1 MGVLDLL
8 AGIIFQELRY
18 TEHKSI
24 ILADFNKES
33 ESKLFFCCLETFPPY
48 FQPFLKT
55 LVTDISESVSDG
67 QHFPALYFFCKV
79 YIFPLLSLKSSRTII
94 STDSL
99 HFCSQKIAQQVS
111 KQTNQYFSVSDGQK
125 NLSTLTPI
133 LSNVFA
139 RLSISV
145 LDRHFTCQCFEK
157 TERVARHYKK
167 NKKKQDFKN
176 FPGIRQKL
184 NFANYFFQNENS
196 QNFV

>member
-1 MGVLDLL
+1 MGVLDFL

-125 NLSTLTPI
+125 KIGPLSYIFCPI
-133 LSNVFA
+133 YSPDDSFLPLIGISHKDALRKWKKIA
-139 RLSISV
+139 R
-145 LDRHFTCQCFEK
+145 K
-157 TERVARHYKK
+157 YKK
-167 NKKKQDFKN
+167 IKGKTISKYILEFDT
-176 FPGIRQKL
+176 I
-184 NFANYFFQNENS
+184 
-196 QNFV
+196 

>member
-1 MGVLDLL
+1 MGVLDFL

-139 RLSISV
+139 RRSISV

-167 NKKKQDFKN
+167 IKRNKTSKISLEFDRN
-176 FPGIRQKL
+176 
-184 NFANYFFQNENS
+184 
-196 QNFV
+196 

>member
-1 MGVLDLL
+1 MGVLDFL

-133 LSNVFA
+133 LSNVFI
-139 RLSISV
+139 RRPIYV

-157 TERVARHYKK
+157 TEKSCKILQR
-167 NKKKQDFKN
+167 NKKKQHFKV
-176 FPGIRQKL
+176 FPGFRHNL
-184 NFANYFFQNENS
+184 NFAIYFFQNEKS
-196 QNFV
+196 QFV

>member
-1 MGVLDLL
+1 MGVLDFL

-139 RLSISV
+139 RQPVSV
-145 LDRHFTCQCFEK
+145 LDLHLTCRCFEK
-157 TERVARHYKK
+157 KIRIARFYKK
-167 NKKKQDFKN
+167 IKKKQHFKV
-176 FPGIRQKL
+176 FPGIRHNL

>member
-1 MGVLDLL
+1 MIFLGHFSCIFCKSLRPCHGGLGLL
-8 AGIIFQELRY
+8 SRHSLSRTEIY
-18 TEHKSI
+18 TEDKSI

-125 NLSTLTPI
+125 KSFHSDTYF
-133 LSNVFA
+133 V
-139 RLSISV
+139 
-145 LDRHFTCQCFEK
+145 QC
-157 TERVARHYKK
+157 
-167 NKKKQDFKN
+167 
-176 FPGIRQKL
+176 IRQTAH
-184 NFANYFFQNENS
+184 FCA
-196 QNFV
+196 

>member
-1 MGVLDLL
+1 MGVLDFL

-139 RLSISV
+139 RRPISV

-157 TERVARHYKK
+157 TERVAIHY
-167 NKKKQDFKN
+167 NKIKRNKTSKFSLDFDT
-176 FPGIRQKL
+176 I
-184 NFANYFFQNENS
+184 
-196 QNFV
+196 

>member
-1 MGVLDLL
+1 M
-8 AGIIFQELRY
+8 
-18 TEHKSI
+18 
-24 ILADFNKES
+24 
-33 ESKLFFCCLETFPPY
+33 
-48 FQPFLKT
+48 
-55 LVTDISESVSDG
+55 TDISESVSDG

-125 NLSTLTPI
+125 KSFHSDTYFVQ
-133 LSNVFA
+133 VFA

>member
-1 MGVLDLL
+1 MGVLDFL

-157 TERVARHYKK
+157 TERAAIFYKK
-167 NKKKQDFKN
+167 NKKKQDFKV
-176 FPGIRQKL
+176 FPGFRHNL

>member
-1 MGVLDLL
+1 MGVLDFL

-125 NLSTLTPI
+125 KSFHSDTKFCPMYSPDGPFLCLIGI
-133 LSNVFA
+133 LHPSALRKRKELQDITKKIKRNKT
-139 RLSISV
+139 SKIS
-145 LDRHFTCQCFEK
+145 LEFDR
-157 TERVARHYKK
+157 
-167 NKKKQDFKN
+167 N
-176 FPGIRQKL
+176 
-184 NFANYFFQNENS
+184 
-196 QNFV
+196 

>member
-1 MGVLDLL
+1 MGVLDFL

-125 NLSTLTPI
+125 KSFRSDTYF
-133 LSNVFA
+133 V
-139 RLSISV
+139 
-145 LDRHFTCQCFEK
+145 QC
-157 TERVARHYKK
+157 
-167 NKKKQDFKN
+167 
-176 FPGIRQKL
+176 IRQTVHFCAWSAFYMPVL
-184 NFANYFFQNENS
+184 WENGKS
-196 QNFV
+196 CKTLQKK

>member
-1 MGVLDLL
+1 M
-8 AGIIFQELRY
+8 
-18 TEHKSI
+18 
-24 ILADFNKES
+24 ADFNKES

-67 QHFPALYFFCKV
+67 QHFPVLYSSAKSISSHFFLLNHQGPLYRQTHYTFAVKRSLNKFQNKLIS
-79 YIFPLLSLKSSRTII
+79 IFPLVMDK
-94 STDSL
+94 
-99 HFCSQKIAQQVS
+99 
-111 KQTNQYFSVSDGQK
+111 K

-167 NKKKQDFKN
+167 IKRNKTSKISLEFDRN
-176 FPGIRQKL
+176 
-184 NFANYFFQNENS
+184 
-196 QNFV
+196 

>member
-1 MGVLDLL
+1 MTDN
-8 AGIIFQELRY
+8 IFLR
-18 TEHKSI
+18 
-24 ILADFNKES
+24 
-33 ESKLFFCCLETFPPY
+33 C
-48 FQPFLKT
+48 
-55 LVTDISESVSDG
+55 ISS
-67 QHFPALYFFCKV
+67 AKA

-157 TERVARHYKK
+157 TERAAIFYKK
-167 NKKKQDFKN
+167 NKKKQDFKV
-176 FPGIRQKL
+176 FPGFRHNL
-184 NFANYFFQNENS
+184 NFANYFFKIQILKILCRNS
-196 QNFV
+196 TISHLIINVDPKY

>member
-1 MGVLDLL
+1 MTNN
-8 AGIIFQELRY
+8 IFLRCISSA
-18 TEHKSI
+18 KSI
-24 ILADFNKES
+24 SVHFFLLNHQGPLYRQTHYTFAVKRSLNKFQN
-33 ESKLFFCCLETFPPY
+33 KLISIFP
-48 FQPFLKT
+48 
-55 LVTDISESVSDG
+55 LVTD
-67 QHFPALYFFCKV
+67 K
-79 YIFPLLSLKSSRTII
+79 
-94 STDSL
+94 
-99 HFCSQKIAQQVS
+99 
-111 KQTNQYFSVSDGQK
+111 K